1 MSELTDRSTRM
12 KDHLK
17 NVRIEYQ
24 NTQQLNVSRHKE
36 VETERHLKQ
45 LADRESGKS
54 RVEIDKLKKE
64 TNELKERVQI
74 C

>member
-1 MSELTDRSTRM
+1 M

-17 NVRIEYQ
+17 NVKIEYQ

-45 LADRESGKS
+45 LADREYGKS

-64 TNELKERVQI
+64 INELKERVLI